1 MSPEAGPAP
10 GRRPGE
16 RSRWFGDACDSQG
29 ALEGTAATLQ
39 ALQEGR
45 RSVRSGVSVC
55 IAPQRRLC
63 WVAVR
68 QGAPR
73 HTSFAIAAP
82 RPWSRSP
89 MDLSGKR
96 PCEPD
101 STVKRSIVIL
111 SWCLGSVYLC
121 AVLSFH
127 DLSVFGFSAAVQG
140 TGGSCL
146 TVGVDPQ
153 RGVRVR
159 VECQWLKGAQASP
172 IGVM

>member
-1 MSPEAGPAP
+1 ME
-10 GRRPGE
+10 
-16 RSRWFGDACDSQG
+16 
-29 ALEGTAATLQ
+29 
-39 ALQEGR
+39 
-45 RSVRSGVSVC
+45 
-55 IAPQRRLC
+55 
-63 WVAVR
+63 
-68 QGAPR
+68 
-73 HTSFAIAAP
+73 
-82 RPWSRSP
+82 
-89 MDLSGKR
+89 LSGKP

-101 STVKRSIVIL
+101 STVKRSVVIL

-127 DLSVFGFSAAVQG
+127 DLSAFGFSAAAQG

-159 VECQWLKGAQASP
+159 VECQWLKGAHASP